1 MPVEMKPPK
10 FFIRRAQAAFA
21 LCAGLLLVP
30 AARAQQPAQTGESR
44 FLFIFDTS
52 ADMKKRLPAVQTEVN
67 QLLAT
72 SLSGQLRASDSIGVW
87 TFDQN
92 LRSGQFPLQHWLPE
106 DAVTIASDI
115 NQFVGKQRFANG
127 TRFDALQPLLNEVI
141 KGSERLTVLI
151 FSDGEDQIQWT
162 PFNAGINQVVQ
173 QRLAEQK
180 KTKQPFVLVLRTQLG
195 QYVGCT
201 VNFPPGMVNV
211 PEFPPLPAPVQ
222 TPPPAPPPA
231 PVVNPPPPIGPPL
244 IIIGTKVETNWPPA
258 PAPTLPTNP
267 APVTPTNIVPV
278 VPAAPATLVA
288 PTPTSPAP
296 EIQTNAAPAP
306 VATPAPPA
314 NPAPMT
320 PAKLVPVPPPK
331 PTTAAN
337 PVAAS
342 PENSSP
348 ARKGALAIGAL
359 LIAAGALAALAF
371 FRGRR
376 TDRGSLISRAMRK
389 D

>member
-1 MPVEMKPPK
+1 
-10 FFIRRAQAAFA
+10 
-21 LCAGLLLVP
+21 
-30 AARAQQPAQTGESR
+30 
-44 FLFIFDTS
+44 
-52 ADMKKRLPAVQTEVN
+52 
-67 QLLAT
+67 
-72 SLSGQLRASDSIGVW
+72 
-87 TFDQN
+87 
-92 LRSGQFPLQHWLPE
+92 
-106 DAVTIASDI
+106 
-115 NQFVGKQRFANG
+115 
-127 TRFDALQPLLNEVI
+127 
-141 KGSERLTVLI
+141 VLI

-222 TPPPAPPPA
+222 TPPPAPPPE
-231 PVVNPPPPIGPPL
+231 PVVNPPPPTGPPL

-258 PAPTLPTNP
+258 PAPAPTLPANP
-267 APVTPTNIVPV
+267 VPVTPTNIIPV
-278 VPAAPATLVA
+278 VPAVPTTPVA
-288 PTPTSPAP
+288 PPPTNPAP

-306 VATPAPPA
+306 VVNPAMPA
-314 NPAPMT
+314 NPAPAT
-320 PAKLVPVPPPK
+320 PAKLAPVPPPK
-331 PTTAAN
+331 

-342 PENSSP
+342 PENSGA
-348 ARKGALAIGAL
+348 ARKGAFTIGAL
-359 LIAAGALAALAF
+359 LVAAGALAALAF

>member
-1 MPVEMKPPK
+1 MKPPK

>member
-1 MPVEMKPPK
+1 MKPPK

-231 PVVNPPPPIGPPL
+231 PVVNPPPPTGPPL

-288 PTPTSPAP
+288 PPPTSPAP

-331 PTTAAN
+331 PTAAAN

-348 ARKGALAIGAL
+348 AHKGALAIGAL

-376 TDRGSLISRAMRK
+376 ADRGSLISRAMRK

>member
-288 PTPTSPAP
+288 PPPTSPAP

>member
-1 MPVEMKPPK
+1 MKPPK

-52 ADMKKRLPAVQTEVN
+52 ADMKRRLPAVQAEVN

-231 PVVNPPPPIGPPL
+231 PVVNPPPPTGPPL

-288 PTPTSPAP
+288 PPPTSPAP

-314 NPAPMT
+314 NPASMT

-331 PTTAAN
+331 PTAAAN